1 MDFRT
6 VQLLQTRNPSL
17 SRSDLGFVREQM
29 NEGTLFPTITDAT
42 LRWGIL
48 CRLEKVTCII
58 PSLFTFL
65 EDTKWLEPSV
75 KVMRNLLPPNCREST
90 YTAFSRMFLG
100 RDQQDGTVPVLNRDQ
115 CWSSVKGN
123 EKAAVDCGYRQ
134 LWMFSWRHFPDMVAM
149 TPRKDSGK
157 AKPPVK
163 SLNEQC
169 LHRLAQLADKLGF
182 DSPQLKRLI
191 AQDPDV
197 KMASAF
203 LQQARPAEYYSISTD
218 ISVGSVTQICNILR
232 GITSGRAF
240 KMADNGLTSNQEPA
254 TEYRCGRPYEGS
266 HSSTKSWFF
275 PSDIYKTN
283 ASGMSHFTVN
293 CDIFRAF
300 FGFTMSVDLNAVQSK
315 PAVLGFSSKTFDFS
329 SHHSS
334 RATKST
340 KRPARRLRPTM
351 ANTGNSSAG
360 GLLGATDETAFDEP
374 MDIDLIEEEDADAVN
389 QPVPHVNPNEAQM
402 NDPSQGNA
410 QPDDN
415 NEAREP
421 PPPQVREPPPPPPQV
436 REPSPP
442 PQVREPPPPPQVYEP
457 SPSQEVSQLNLSSA
471 SKRSNPPTDSESGV
485 VYKNLV
491 AEYEANCAPD
501 NLFFVDA
508 EEAKCQVFRPDNVQ
522 NIWACTH
529 DYVGSCVIAAFNH
542 DLKAWKTLTPE
553 MVPCMTVNK
562 KKGRDGVVVAFR
574 TRDESK
580 PAELIL
586 APETIFSKFGQSTTA
601 ERLQAIEDRWR
612 LKRKK
617 GPDYWTTE
625 IRAIDPIKRS
635 KMQTTEVDSTQ
646 LAKSYTVSSVEE
658 EL

>member
-1 MDFRT
+1 
-6 VQLLQTRNPSL
+6 
-17 SRSDLGFVREQM
+17 M

-48 CRLEKVTCII
+48 CRLEKITCII

-75 KVMRNLLPPNCREST
+75 KVMRSILPPNCREST

-134 LWMFSWRHFPDMVAM
+134 LWMFSWRHFPDMVAIA
-149 TPRKDSGK
+149 PRKDSGK
-157 AKPPVK
+157 AKPPIK

-203 LQQARPAEYYSISTD
+203 LQQARPVEYYSISTD
-218 ISVGSVTQICNILR
+218 ISISSVTQICNILR
-232 GITSGRAF
+232 GITSGRAS
-240 KMADNGLTSNQEPA
+240 KMAEIGLTSNEEPA

-283 ASGMSHFTVN
+283 SSGISHFTVN

-300 FGFTMSVDLNAVQSK
+300 FGFSMSVVLNAAQSK
-315 PAVLGFSSKTFDFS
+315 PAVLGISSKTFDFS
-329 SHHSS
+329 PHLSS
-334 RATKST
+334 RAMKST
-340 KRPARRLRPTM
+340 KRPAKRQRP
-351 ANTGNSSAG
+351 AIRNNGNNPAG
-360 GLLGATDETAFDEP
+360 ALLGVTDETASDEP
-374 MDIDLIEEEDADAVN
+374 MNIDVLEEAVAEN
-389 QPVPHVNPNEAQM
+389 QPVADGNPNEVRM
-402 NDPSQGNA
+402 TDPSQGNA
-410 QPDDN
+410 HHDEN
-415 NEAREP
+415 NEVDES

-436 REPSPP
+436 REP
-442 PQVREPPPPPQVYEP
+442 PPPPQVL
-457 SPSQEVSQLNLSSA
+457 SQLNPPSA
-471 SKRSNPPTDSESGV
+471 SERPNPPTDSVSGV
-485 VYKNLV
+485 VHKNLV
-491 AEYEANCAPD
+491 AEYEANVAYG

-508 EEAKCQVFRPDNVQ
+508 EEATCQVFHPRSSNVKD
-522 NIWACTH
+522 IWAFLRNYF
-529 DYVGSCVIAAFNH
+529 DSCVIAHFN
-542 DLKAWKTLTPE
+542 LALNEWKTLTPE
-553 MVPCMTVNK
+553 MVPCMTM

-574 TRDESK
+574 TRDKSNK
-580 PAELIL
+580 AELIL
-586 APETIFSKFGQSTTA
+586 TPETVFSKFGQPSTA

-612 LKRKK
+612 LKRKE
-617 GPDYWTTE
+617 GPGYWITE
-625 IRAIDPIKRS
+625 IRSIDAGKRQR
-635 KMQTTEVDSTQ
+635 MQTTEVGSTQ
-646 LAKSYTVSSVEE
+646 LAVPEI

>member
-1 MDFRT
+1 
-6 VQLLQTRNPSL
+6 
-17 SRSDLGFVREQM
+17 M
-29 NEGTLFPTITDAT
+29 NEGTLFPTITDAK

-48 CRLEKVTCII
+48 CRLEKITCII

-75 KVMRNLLPPNCREST
+75 KVMRSILPPNCREST
-90 YTAFSRMFLG
+90 YTAFSRIFLG

-134 LWMFSWRHFPDMVAM
+134 LWMFSWRHFPDMVAIA
-149 TPRKDSGK
+149 PRKDSGK
-157 AKPPVK
+157 AKPPIK

-203 LQQARPAEYYSISTD
+203 LQQARPVEYYSISTD
-218 ISVGSVTQICNILR
+218 ISISSVTQICNILR
-232 GITSGRAF
+232 GITSGRAS
-240 KMADNGLTSNQEPA
+240 KMADIGLTSNEEPA

-283 ASGMSHFTVN
+283 SSGISHFTVN

-300 FGFTMSVDLNAVQSK
+300 FGFSMSVDLNAAQSK
-315 PAVLGFSSKTFDFS
+315 PAVLGISSKTFDFS
-329 SHHSS
+329 SHLSS
-334 RATKST
+334 RAMKST
-340 KRPARRLRPTM
+340 KRPAKRQRP
-351 ANTGNSSAG
+351 AIRNNWNNPAG
-360 GLLGATDETAFDEP
+360 ALLGVTDETASDEP
-374 MDIDLIEEEDADAVN
+374 MNIDILEEADAEN
-389 QPVPHVNPNEAQM
+389 QPVADGNPNEIQM

-410 QPDDN
+410 HHDEN
-415 NEAREP
+415 NEVNEP
-421 PPPQVREPPPPPPQV
+421 PPPQVREPPPPPL
-436 REPSPP
+436 
-442 PQVREPPPPPQVYEP
+442 VREPPP
-457 SPSQEVSQLNLSSA
+457 SQEISQLNPPSA
-471 SKRSNPPTDSESGV
+471 SERPNPPTDSVSGV
-485 VYKNLV
+485 VHKNLV
-491 AEYEANCAPD
+491 AEYNANVAYG

-508 EEAKCQVFRPDNVQ
+508 EEATCQVFHPKSSNVK
-522 NIWACTH
+522 NIWACLH
-529 DYVGSCVIAAFNH
+529 NYVGSCVIAQFN
-542 DLKAWKTLTPE
+542 LGLNEWKTLTPE
-553 MVPCMTVNK
+553 MVPGMTM

-574 TRDESK
+574 TRDK
-580 PAELIL
+580 GNKAELIL
-586 APETIFSKFGQSTTA
+586 TPETIFSKFGQPSTA

-612 LKRKK
+612 LKRKE
-617 GPDYWTTE
+617 GPGYWTTE
-625 IRAIDPIKRS
+625 IRSIDAGKRQR
-635 KMQTTEVDSTQ
+635 MQTTEVGSTQ
-646 LAKSYTVSSVEE
+646 LAVPEE

>member
-1 MDFRT
+1 
-6 VQLLQTRNPSL
+6 
-17 SRSDLGFVREQM
+17 M

-42 LRWGIL
+42 LRWGIS
-48 CRLEKVTCII
+48 CRLEKITCII

-75 KVMRNLLPPNCREST
+75 KVMRSILPPNCREST

-134 LWMFSWRHFPDMVAM
+134 LWMFSWRHFPDMVAIA
-149 TPRKDSGK
+149 PRKDSGK
-157 AKPPVK
+157 AKPPIK

-203 LQQARPAEYYSISTD
+203 LQQARPVEYYSISTD
-218 ISVGSVTQICNILR
+218 ISISSVTQICNILR
-232 GITSGRAF
+232 GITSERAS
-240 KMADNGLTSNQEPA
+240 KMADIGLTPNEEPA

-283 ASGMSHFTVN
+283 SSGISHFTVN

-300 FGFTMSVDLNAVQSK
+300 FGFSMSVDLNDAQSK
-315 PAVLGFSSKTFDFS
+315 PAVLGISSKTFDFS
-329 SHHSS
+329 SHLSS
-334 RATKST
+334 RAMKST
-340 KRPARRLRPTM
+340 KRPAKRQRP
-351 ANTGNSSAG
+351 AIRNNGNNPAG
-360 GLLGATDETAFDEP
+360 ALLGVTDETASDEP
-374 MDIDLIEEEDADAVN
+374 MNIDILEEADAEN
-389 QPVPHVNPNEAQM
+389 QPVADGNPNEVQM

-410 QPDDN
+410 HHDEN
-415 NEAREP
+415 NEVDEP
-421 PPPQVREPPPPPPQV
+421 PPPQVREPPPPPQV
-436 REPSPP
+436 REPPPP
-442 PQVREPPPPPQVYEP
+442 PQVREPPPPPLVREP
-457 SPSQEVSQLNLSSA
+457 PPSQEISQLNPPSA
-471 SKRSNPPTDSESGV
+471 SKRPNPPTDSVSAV
-485 VYKNLV
+485 VHKNLV
-491 AEYEANCAPD
+491 AEYKANFAYG

-508 EEAKCQVFRPDNVQ
+508 EEATCQVFHPKSSNVK
-522 NIWACTH
+522 NIWACLNN
-529 DYVGSCVIAAFNH
+529 YVGSCVIAQFN
-542 DLKAWKTLTPE
+542 LGLNEWKTLTPE
-553 MVPCMTVNK
+553 MVPGMTM

-574 TRDESK
+574 TRDK
-580 PAELIL
+580 GNKAELVL
-586 APETIFSKFGQSTTA
+586 TPETIFSKFGQPSTA

-612 LKRKK
+612 LKRKE
-617 GPDYWTTE
+617 GPGYWTTE
-625 IRAIDPIKRS
+625 IRAIDAGKRQRV
-635 KMQTTEVDSTQ
+635 QTTEVGSTQ
-646 LAKSYTVSSVEE
+646 LAVPEE